1 MSAEAEKEWG
11 GAWSSIKHS
20 SADFH
25 ASNRELRWCLLPA
38 TAVALGYKCG
48 EVGTG
53 RWFEAKAQIFEAQ
66 TCCLAA
72 AKEDNG
78 YLELNLAS
86 RNILIYIVLK
96 PDLVI
101 NPV

>member
-1 MSAEAEKEWG
+1 
-11 GAWSSIKHS
+11 
-20 SADFH
+20 
-25 ASNRELRWCLLPA
+25 LLPA

-72 AKEDNG
+72 AKEDNS
-78 YLELNLAS
+78 YLELNLGS
-86 RNILIYIVLK
+86 RDILICIVLK

>member
-1 MSAEAEKEWG
+1 VVFAPC
-11 GAWSSIKHS
+11 H
-20 SADFH
+20 
-25 ASNRELRWCLLPA
+25 CCC
-38 TAVALGYKCG
+38 LGYKCG

-78 YLELNLAS
+78 YLELNLGS
-86 RNILIYIVLK
+86 RDILICIVLK

>member
-38 TAVALGYKCG
+38 TAVALDTNVEKSGP
-48 EVGTG
+48 
-53 RWFEAKAQIFEAQ
+53 
-66 TCCLAA
+66 
-72 AKEDNG
+72 EDG
-78 YLELNLAS
+78 L
-86 RNILIYIVLK
+86 RLK
-96 PDLVI
+96 PRYLRPR
-101 NPV
+101 PVV